1 MIDSIK
7 NTRIAGKSLDYIER
21 IQNDITIAVLNQ
33 RILSV
38 ALFTAVLLSFYWLV
52 IASDRYI
59 SESHIIIQRTDLSG
73 GSTPS
78 LDITSLLG
86 QSGSNRSDQMLL
98 RDYLLSVDMLKKL
111 EAKLNLKAHYSNK
124 QYDIFSRMWDAE
136 PSIEKFHQHYLAR
149 TDIDFD
155 DFNGVLVIKA
165 QAYDAKTAYAITKRL
180 VQEGERYM
188 NQLAQNLAR
197 TQVVFL
203 EDQVLDLGNK
213 ALAARQ
219 TVLDYQNKNGLVSP
233 QAEAE
238 NLVTILAKLKQ
249 EKSELQIQKST
260 LQSYLVSTHPNI
272 VMLDQTLASIEKQIN
287 KEQAKL
293 TSINSGRSLNK
304 TVEEYQRLELSAVL
318 AQDIYRSALM
328 ALEKGRIE
336 SLRTIKT
343 VSVLQSPSLPE
354 YPIQPRRIY
363 NTIVSL
369 LVSLLIAGILHLLIA
384 VIQDHKD

>member
-7 NTRIAGKSLDYIER
+7 NTKFAGKSIDYIER
-21 IQNDITIAVLNQ
+21 IQNDISIAILNQ
-33 RILSV
+33 RVLSV
-38 ALFTAVLLSFYWLV
+38 ALLTAILLSFYWLV
-52 IASDRYI
+52 IASDRYS
-59 SESHIIIQRTDLSG
+59 SESHIIIQSTDLSG
-73 GSTPS
+73 GSAPS

-86 QSGSNRSDQMLL
+86 QGGSNRTDQMLL
-98 RDYLLSVDMLKKL
+98 RDYLLSVDILKKL
-111 EAKLNLKAHYSNK
+111 DAKLNLKAHYSNK
-124 QYDIFSRMWDAE
+124 QYDIFSRMWDVK

-165 QAYDAKTAYAITKRL
+165 QAYDAKTAYAITKHL

-203 EDQVLDLGNK
+203 EDQVLNLGNK
-213 ALAARQ
+213 ALGARQ
-219 TVLDYQNKNGLVSP
+219 AVLDYQNKKGLVSP
-233 QAEAE
+233 QAETE

-272 VMLDQTLASIEKQIN
+272 IILDQTLASIEKQIN
-287 KEQAKL
+287 QEQAKL

-336 SLRTIKT
+336 SIRTIKT
-343 VSVLQSPSLPE
+343 VSVLQAPSLPE
-354 YPIQPRRIY
+354 YPMQPRRIY
-363 NTIVSL
+363 NAIVSL

-384 VIQDHKD
+384 VIRDHKD

>member
-7 NTRIAGKSLDYIER
+7 NTRIGGKSLDYIER

-38 ALFTAVLLSFYWLV
+38 ALFTAILLSFYWLV

-219 TVLDYQNKNGLVSP
+219 TVLEYQNKNGLVSP

-343 VSVLQSPSLPE
+343 VSVLQSPNLPE